1 MRAAPHLHSTSLVIR
16 FSFFP
21 RGNPKILLE
30 EKQKKIEEKKTMKR
44 EKKLP
49 HRGPAAMQAL
59 EPNMTMSSAD
69 RQCTLCISP
78 RICGVGGGGKNEY
91 VPCYFETND

>member
-1 MRAAPHLHSTSLVIR
+1 
-16 FSFFP
+16 
-21 RGNPKILLE
+21 
-30 EKQKKIEEKKTMKR
+30 MKR

-91 VPCYFETND
+91 VPCYFETNDYVLGGQAMHVMYLANDLQILRKKKKNDCVPGYFQQYAI